1 MSDINCYRF
10 VADPSITAY
19 QLAQIIAV
27 EPMWVS
33 KEAYNILPPDVQ
45 AFFVPVP
52 NPTSDVAPE

>member
-1 MSDINCYRF
+1 M
-10 VADPSITAY
+10 
-19 QLAQIIAV
+19 AV

-33 KEAYNILPPDVQ
+33 KEAYNVLPPDVQ